1 MAIKMIIEPKLLNT
15 LVCPVTRLP
24 VSILDDTRLGKL
36 NELIQA
42 GNVMSIGG
50 EVISDPIEAGLITE
64 NGTTIYPVENNIPIM
79 LEDRSI
85 ATIQFEGGWIWADMP
100 KGRDTQTTT
109 ERSPIRFFCR
119 GSLGFDDV
127 IYRELCLVR
136 SVF

>member
-1 MAIKMIIEPKLLNT
+1 MIIEPKLLNT

-85 ATIQFEGGWIWADMP
+85 ATIQFEGGWI
-100 KGRDTQTTT
+100 
-109 ERSPIRFFCR
+109 
-119 GSLGFDDV
+119 
-127 IYRELCLVR
+127 
-136 SVF
+136 